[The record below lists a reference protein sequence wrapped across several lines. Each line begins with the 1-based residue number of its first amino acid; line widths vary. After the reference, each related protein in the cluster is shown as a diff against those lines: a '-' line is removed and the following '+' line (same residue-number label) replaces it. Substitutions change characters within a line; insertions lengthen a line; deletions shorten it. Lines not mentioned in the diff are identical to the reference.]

1 MAGRSDGGN
10 ALHTNGGSAI
20 DFGRPP
26 RDLHG
31 HPVWRVKVVG
41 PSEMTCLD
49 CGETTVDGYC
59 LRCVAEADADQRRDV
74 IQAGRL
80 VPTLSYLRPNEY
92 ERSN

>member
-1 MAGRSDGGN
+1 MAGRGDGG
-10 ALHTNGGSAI
+10 ADRYGIAVDVS
-20 DFGRPP
+20 RPV

-31 HPVWRVKVVG
+31 HPVWRVKI
-41 PSEMTCLD
+41 SSRNEKTCLD
-49 CGETTVDGYC
+49 CGETTTENYC
-59 LRCVAEADADQRRDV
+59 LRCAAEADADQRRDV